1 MNRVRVGWLTLAAY
15 FCEAALRSESS
26 DEHLRYLIPSET
38 FEQASAKSR
47 AAMLPALCHG
57 TVHGNVCDTCPQAD
71 APDGRFTLQHVILGH
86 FLQPNS
92 NDAFVTISGC
102 EQMHA
107 TIGWG
112 FLLTRREDQWEII
125 YDMLGLDLRHCH
137 RMRFRSGRPLL
148 VCEDYRMESYHLM
161 HNVEAVFAG
170 GDDIHVRNLL
180 SATDTTR
187 MCDEQAQVRKGQIDR
202 AEFRDL
208 NGDGIEDISF
218 TVSYGT
224 LRESK
229 RRQQQCEAA
238 QVSKSAVRRPEP
250 MVMKTYQ
257 IDYLFDG
264 RQFILAK
271 GSEAAAKLFQWEQ

>member
-47 AAMLPALCHG
+47 AAMLPALCNG

-107 TIGWG
+107 TMLIRFMTDSFATYLSVSGCANVASPR
-112 FLLTRREDQWEII
+112 LLPALALL
-125 YDMLGLDLRHCH
+125 LGSLAVPT
-137 RMRFRSGRPLL
+137 GR
-148 VCEDYRMESYHLM
+148 
-161 HNVEAVFAG
+161 
-170 GDDIHVRNLL
+170 
-180 SATDTTR
+180 
-187 MCDEQAQVRKGQIDR
+187 
-202 AEFRDL
+202 
-208 NGDGIEDISF
+208 
-218 TVSYGT
+218 
-224 LRESK
+224 
-229 RRQQQCEAA
+229 
-238 QVSKSAVRRPEP
+238 
-250 MVMKTYQ
+250 
-257 IDYLFDG
+257 
-264 RQFILAK
+264 
-271 GSEAAAKLFQWEQ
+271 